1 MTQQEKIQAN
11 AVQEQQ
17 QRAQT
22 GIETQSMDNAD
33 MDGHHEILKGR
44 IKEIEKRY
52 TELKSN
58 FMKLLSTIM

>member
-1 MTQQEKIQAN
+1 MMQQKKIQAN
-11 AVQEQQ
+11 TVLEQQ
-17 QRAQT
+17 QKTQT
-22 GIETQSMDNAD
+22 GTDEQPMYNVY

-52 TELKSN
+52 IELKGN